1 MREVLAVIGLLAWY
15 LATGWICLFVVRLP
29 DA

>member
-15 LATGWICLFVVRLP
+15 LATGWICLFVIRI
-29 DA
+29 DE

>member
-15 LATGWICLFVVRLP
+15 LATGWICLFVIGIEK
-29 DA
+29 